1 MLNVV
6 AIEKLRICLA
16 KVCLYKKKLKLETNI
31 SDLKSLQKMI
41 ISWLLLII
49 RGCYRLFRGCIKIV
63 SRLL

>member
-41 ISWLLLII
+41 ISWLLLI
-49 RGCYRLFRGCIKIV
+49 V
-63 SRLL
+63 SWLL